1 MKYLIFLISFLLASN
16 ANFAQRKQPAKPA
29 TAAAA
34 PKPKGASPYVMKK
47 DFDSSM
53 TKIDN
58 RISNLQGSVSSIKSG
73 INSKDAQITS
83 LSEQMLK
90 VEEVLNSTNF
100 KISLT
105 SDSLNKTQLSLE
117 EIQKENINRFNNLEA
132 QISSLKSTINF
143 IWITLIIALI
153 IPIAVWFLMK
163 KQIVALEKSLQQNQ
177 KIIQAS
183 LDEQSASIKT
193 QSDNLDRQIR
203 LETRNV
209 QTYADQLNLALKNE
223 LGIQKNEINKTNN
236 TLVLISNDITDI
248 QKKLDNTPDNE
259 NNTLNDQPIPPIE
272 G

>member
-1 MKYLIFLISFLLASN
+1 MKYLIFLISFILASN

-29 TAAAA
+29 APTAA
-34 PKPKGASPYVMKK
+34 PKPKGPSPYVMKK
-47 DFDSSM
+47 DFDSSIV
-53 TKIDN
+53 KIDK
-58 RISNLQGSVSSIKSG
+58 RITNLQGSVNAIKSG

-117 EIQKENINRFNNLEA
+117 EIQKENNDRFNNLET
-132 QISSLKSTINF
+132 QLSSLKSTINF
-143 IWITLIIALI
+143 IWITLLIALI

-163 KQIVALEKSLQQNQ
+163 KQILALEKTLQQNQ

-183 LDEQSASIKT
+183 LDEQTANIQN
-193 QSDNLDRQIR
+193 QSTNLERQIR

-236 TLVLISNDITDI
+236 TLILISDI
-248 QKKLDNTPDNE
+248 QKKLENTPDDATNTF
-259 NNTLNDQPIPPIE
+259 NNQPVPPVE
-272 G
+272 D

>member
-1 MKYLIFLISFLLASN
+1 
-16 ANFAQRKQPAKPA
+16 
-29 TAAAA
+29 
-34 PKPKGASPYVMKK
+34 
-47 DFDSSM
+47 
-53 TKIDN
+53 
-58 RISNLQGSVSSIKSG
+58 
-73 INSKDAQITS
+73 
-83 LSEQMLK
+83 
-90 VEEVLNSTNF
+90 
-100 KISLT
+100 
-105 SDSLNKTQLSLE
+105 
-117 EIQKENINRFNNLEA
+117 
-132 QISSLKSTINF
+132 
-143 IWITLIIALI
+143 
-153 IPIAVWFLMK
+153 MK